1 MADSRTK
8 NAVRN
13 MGFGVMS
20 KFVTMLLPFIT
31 RTIVIK
37 LLGEEYLGLGTLF
50 TNVLSYLSLTEL
62 GLSSAIVYS
71 MYKPIAEKDYVKV
84 SAYLNFYKKLY
95 RLIGTIILVI
105 GTALVPFI
113 PHLIKGEAPD
123 GTNVYIL
130 FYIYLI
136 NSVISYF
143 FAGYRQSLLSAHQ
156 RQDITNKIL
165 MLVSTV
171 VQALQIM
178 ALYFT
183 RNFYV
188 YAFVPIVGTI
198 ITNVANY
205 LATRKMYSQVVCKGT
220 ITKEERKSITKR
232 ISGLFGTKL
241 NSIVVHSTGTL
252 VISAF
257 LGLTINGRYG
267 NYYYIM
273 NTICGF
279 IMMVFASLTAGIGNK
294 IVTDSLEE
302 NYKLFKKMSFLNA
315 LLVCV
320 CCTCFICL
328 FEPFIAIWVGKER
341 QLGMLFVILF
351 TGYFFVYEIQRTVL
365 TFKDAAGLWY
375 ADRVRP
381 YASMAVNLIAS
392 LVLVQFIE
400 IYGVVTATILA
411 FGVSLPWANSVLFKN
426 LFNRSGIGNLLTILK
441 YTVVT
446 AVSCA
451 IAYYICTYSPSG
463 VLGLA
468 VRLVVSVAVSLGLFL
483 LLFFK
488 TEEFGYVV
496 QTAKG
501 IIKKIRH

>member
-13 MGFGVMS
+13 MNFGIMS

-50 TNVLSYLSLTEL
+50 TSILSYLSLTEL

-105 GTALVPFI
+105 GTVLLPFI
-113 PHLIKGEAPD
+113 PYLIKGEAPD

-130 FYIYLI
+130 YYIYLI

-171 VQALQIM
+171 VQALQIA

-198 ITNVANY
+198 ITNIANY
-205 LATRKMYSQVVCKGT
+205 LATRKMYKQVVCSGT
-220 ITKEERKSITKR
+220 ITKEERQSITKK
-232 ISGLFGTKL
+232 IGGLFGTKL
-241 NSIVVHSTGTL
+241 NSVVVHSTGTM

-257 LGLTINGRYG
+257 IGLTINGRYG

-273 NTICGF
+273 NTVCGF
-279 IMMVFASLTAGIGNK
+279 IMMIFSSLTAGVGNK
-294 IVTDSLEE
+294 IVTDSVEE

-315 LLVCV
+315 LLVGV

-328 FEPFIAIWVGKER
+328 FEPFVEIWVGKER
-341 QLGMLFVILF
+341 QLGMLFVVLF
-351 TGYFFVYEIQRTVL
+351 TGYFFIYEIQRTVL

-375 ADRVRP
+375 ADRIRP
-381 YASMAVNLIAS
+381 YASMATNLVFS
-392 LVLVQFIE
+392 LVLVQFIG

-411 FGVSLPWANSVLFKN
+411 FLISLPWANSVLFKN
-426 LFNRSGIGNLLTILK
+426 LFNRSGVSNLFAVAR
-441 YTVVT
+441 YFVVT
-446 AVSCA
+446 AISCA
-451 IAYYICTYSPSG
+451 LAYYICTFCPSG
-463 VLGLA
+463 VLGIGL
-468 VRLVVSVAVSLGLFL
+468 RLIISVVVSLSLFI

-496 QTAKG
+496 KMAKG
-501 IIKKIRH
+501 ILKKIRH